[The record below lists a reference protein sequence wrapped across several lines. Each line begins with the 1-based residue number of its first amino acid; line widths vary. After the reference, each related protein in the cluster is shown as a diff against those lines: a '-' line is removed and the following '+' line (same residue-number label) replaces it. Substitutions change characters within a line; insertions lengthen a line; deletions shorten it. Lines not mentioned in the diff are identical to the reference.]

1 MQSTVELIDER
12 DTYGRI
18 SKTTQLR
25 FTLSGAPNG
34 VPAQVMMG
42 SLQNML
48 LVFLEAYG
56 IPRARVFVQDGLA
69 IITIKGSVDDPT
81 DLRRV
86 IEEEVVHIQKK
97 TVNSYAF
104 FKLCLA
110 EIGGQVANL
119 QRASSD
125 NAQRIDQVNDG
136 LIDLNLRMD
145 DVSQGLD
152 ELMRPALPAPVTVI
166 NTAQGVNK
174 TPAINKTKDGRHS
187 FSLRKLWSS

>member
-34 VPAQVMMG
+34 VPVQVMMG
-42 SLQNML
+42 SLQNTL

-69 IITIKGSVDDPT
+69 IITIKGTVDDPT

-97 TVNSYAF
+97 TVNSYNF
-104 FKLCLA
+104 FKLCLV
-110 EIGGQVANL
+110 ELGGQVVDL
-119 QRASSD
+119 QRGTSD

-136 LIDLNLRMD
+136 LIDLNLRLD

-152 ELMRPALPAPVTVI
+152 ELMRPALPAPVTAI
-166 NTAQGVNK
+166 SK
-174 TPAINKTKDGRHS
+174 TPAITKTKGRSHG
-187 FSLRKLWSS
+187 FSLRRLWSS

>member
-1 MQSTVELIDER
+1 MQSSVELIDER

-18 SKTTQLR
+18 SKTIQLR

-34 VPAQVMMG
+34 VPVQVMMG
-42 SLQNML
+42 SLQNTL

-69 IITIKGSVDDPT
+69 IITIKGTVDDPT

-86 IEEEVVHIQKK
+86 IEEEVVHIQQK
-97 TVNSYAF
+97 TVNSYSF

-110 EIGGQVANL
+110 EIGGQIVDL

-136 LIDLNLRMD
+136 LIDLNLRLD

-152 ELMRPALPAPVTVI
+152 TLLCPALPAPVTAI
-166 NTAQGVNK
+166 SK
-174 TPAINKTKDGRHS
+174 TPAITKTKGRSHG
-187 FSLRKLWSS
+187 FSLRRLWSS